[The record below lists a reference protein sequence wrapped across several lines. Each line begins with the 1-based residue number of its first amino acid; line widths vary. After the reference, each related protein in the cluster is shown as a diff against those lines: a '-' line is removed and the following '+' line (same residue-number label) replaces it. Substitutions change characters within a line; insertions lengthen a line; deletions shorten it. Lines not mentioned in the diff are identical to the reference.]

1 MVFKHTHVKR
11 YRLRV
16 QLYYVG
22 TPEHICTFVH
32 LYNSTRDCTMHRAFA
47 QLYNCTIAQL
57 QNCTIAKLHNCAFA
71 KLQICTILRLHN
83 CTIASR
89 HKAGAKVRR
98 MELIQTPGHAGQ
110 LGGTLYMVIIA
121 RMTFKTNLFKD

>member
-1 MVFKHTHVKR
+1 MVFKRTHVKR

-22 TPEHICTFVH
+22 TPKHIRTFVY
-32 LYNSTRDCTMHRAFA
+32 LYDSTRDCAINRTFA
-47 QLYNCTIAQL
+47 QLYVC
-57 QNCTIAKLHNCAFA
+57 K
-71 KLQICTILRLHN
+71 
-83 CTIASR
+83 IASR
-89 HKAGAKVRR
+89 HKAGAKERR